1 MEPRDLV
8 GSAQPNEVELKG
20 GRVGPNDEDR
30 EGARDIGLVCGD
42 DVINGGISE
51 GEGLEEQGEGLLEEQ
66 EFSIKEASFQ
76 EGSLKLKIQTT
87 KRTKK
92 PPKSLENYICPPE
105 IRMTIR
111 PPAGEGKAGRQGRT
125 GGGAGRG
132 QKDEERGPPRKRTYE
147 RQFRMPEQ
155 REGGLLQLL
164 GDHTPPK
171 HQLRGSLHPA
181 HAISHTQ
188 HALAQQFQ
196 HQHQINTH
204 WLTSTAPSASPA
216 NSEDRDPAR
225 EQSGASRSN
234 LLDPSQPFSQTA
246 TQSPSP
252 QRSLTPDL
260 QLPVV
265 TDASILNL
273 TSLSRGR
280 GLQEVSEQLFGNIKR
295 KYGRKDSQ
303 RMLCNPHSAD
313 SPWGKQTEK
322 GSESPTHSERYR
334 QEEATERVHEER
346 EERRKEDR
354 ERAIAG
360 RKGDEESRGML
371 MLTEEGKGRKRR
383 RRPSF
388 DESFSAQ
395 EQSQQRQ
402 DSDTT
407 EKHQS
412 GPPEPKVAHKMETH
426 RNDSRPTR
434 EADVNGERMEKA
446 ERADKGDKR
455 EKGERTDRAERGD
468 TVTSRTDSESALS
481 TNRMKKNP
489 VGRPKIS
496 TDILKHR
503 ESTHSLINKSA
514 NPRLPSPNPSPSPR
528 SSISP
533 SPSPKSRVNIS
544 PSPSPKPRFNISPSP
559 SPKSRVNISPSPSP
573 KSRINISPSP
583 SPKSRITISPSP
595 SPKSR
600 INISPSPSPR
610 PRMALSPNPSHS
622 TSSIVS
628 SRPTKAKDRW
638 SYLKAKSHASLT
650 SPQRDIRGSPSTLT
664 DPPSAFPITPS
675 SPLYTNS
682 DSLTVHTPIKR
693 KRGRPKKQPLLTV
706 ETIHEGTSTSPPSP
720 LAQDISAGLNS
731 RKKTHTLNTL
741 VQMTSTTI
749 SANSNSLKLKR
760 GRGHSRPVNK
770 MKLGKMQSILNEIL
784 SGSSQNGSLPL
795 KSASAPVTS
804 AMSAMASTIEARLGK
819 QINVSKRGT
828 IYIGK
833 KRGRKPRAETQNC
846 NLNKTTRDK
855 PSLLVSTASLYES
868 PTVPSNTLSPSSS
881 TPSIRAS
888 HSDTTMPSLQPISAL
903 PSKPLSRGFLSG
915 GWKLSPPRLL
925 ANSPSHLSEVA
936 SVKEVTLSPISE
948 SHSEETIPSDSGIGT
963 DNNSTSDQTEKGPA
977 SRRRYSFDLCGFEA
991 AEAAALEAS
1000 NRGSRTRCER
1010 QVTAVDNF
1018 LSQQEKKQKHHRR
1031 KRKCLQ
1037 SRDHLHFLSEL
1048 EEVVVKLQQLRVS
1061 HRRYACFPQHPYP
1074 SIFRLNFH
1082 HYYPVTYDSYSCDS
1096 SSYLRRSADLK
1107 AKRRRGRPA
1116 KASEP
1121 ITSKLPFVQGY
1132 SYPLAGGNF
1141 YAAPYAMP
1149 YAPPLSLG
1157 YFPPAPSFY
1166 LPHHSLGPAPP
1177 SPFMRPAVPPP
1188 KAFHSSGHSKL
1199 QAGTKLRSSS
1209 GPLQGSSVRG
1219 EGLGSLGNGSTGGLT
1234 GVRLHKRKHKHKHK
1248 HKDEPLLSPRDRQE
1262 LGGLFSGAKTTA
1274 RLNMLNDRRDLSSQG
1289 SKHLEKQR
1297 GIGRGSSLGSSLGM
1311 FESDQLS
1318 THSLADSH
1326 LHSRQTGQ
1334 PISSFMSSY
1343 SSQSQ
1348 RSESAPDLFL
1358 GSREDECG
1366 GRSRKTRLAVFGDQ
1380 GLMSF
1385 QTARQEPGQMNQC
1398 SSPSLTGVPSK
1409 RRYKRREVEQIQKD
1423 VRRMHSLNFE
1433 HVQKILRAK
1442 RLQRQAK
1449 TGNNIVKRRPGRP
1462 RKQPV
1467 EESEPTN
1474 RRVEDQ
1480 VDGRSLDMLAG
1491 RRGDVRTL
1499 GMPVLE
1505 RCDDLPGRQSLRPN
1519 LTPEPLEF
1527 SNHDSISATIE
1538 TVVHQA
1544 RSVAPLAKGGK
1555 RRGRGH
1561 SRDELWAPSSQ

>member
-1 MEPRDLV
+1 
-8 GSAQPNEVELKG
+8 
-20 GRVGPNDEDR
+20 
-30 EGARDIGLVCGD
+30 
-42 DVINGGISE
+42 
-51 GEGLEEQGEGLLEEQ
+51 
-66 EFSIKEASFQ
+66 
-76 EGSLKLKIQTT
+76 
-87 KRTKK
+87 
-92 PPKSLENYICPPE
+92 
-105 IRMTIR
+105 
-111 PPAGEGKAGRQGRT
+111 
-125 GGGAGRG
+125 
-132 QKDEERGPPRKRTYE
+132 
-147 RQFRMPEQ
+147 MPEQ

-171 HQLRGSLHPA
+171 HQLRGSLPPP
-181 HAISHTQ
+181 HALSHTQ
-188 HALAQQFQ
+188 LTQHILTQQFQ
-196 HQHQINTH
+196 HAHQHQINPD
-204 WLTSTAPSASPA
+204 WIASTAPSASPA
-216 NSEDRDPAR
+216 NPADSEPA
-225 EQSGASRSN
+225 GASRSS
-234 LLDPSQPFSQTA
+234 LLDPTQAFSRTA

-280 GLQEVSEQLFGNIKR
+280 GLQEVSEHLFGNIKR

-303 RMLCNPHSAD
+303 RTLGNPHGAD
-313 SPWGKQTEK
+313 TPWGRQPEK
-322 GSESPTHSERYR
+322 GSESPTNPEEKQKYREETAERF
-334 QEEATERVHEER
+334 HEER
-346 EERRKEDR
+346 EERRKEER
-354 ERAIAG
+354 ERTVTG
-360 RKGDEESRGML
+360 RRGDEEDRGMP

-388 DESFSAQ
+388 DESFSV
-395 EQSQQRQ
+395 EQQLQQRQ

-407 EKHQS
+407 EKQQP
-412 GPPEPKVAHKMETH
+412 GPTEPKVAHKMETH
-426 RNDSRPTR
+426 KNDSRLTSHTDVSR
-434 EADVNGERMEKA
+434 ERVEKA

-455 EKGERTDRAERGD
+455 EKGDRAERGEAVITGSD
-468 TVTSRTDSESALS
+468 PESALIA
-481 TNRMKKNP
+481 NKMKKNS
-489 VGRPKIS
+489 VGRPRIS
-496 TDILKHR
+496 TDTLKHR
-503 ESTHSLINKSA
+503 EPAHNHIIKPNLNTH
-514 NPRLPSPNPSPSPR
+514 PRLPSPHPNPSPR

-533 SPSPKSRVNIS
+533 SLSPHPRASMS
-544 PSPSPKPRFNISPSP
+544 PSPHPRASMSPSL
-559 SPKSRVNISPSPSP
+559 
-573 KSRINISPSP
+573 
-583 SPKSRITISPSP
+583 
-595 SPKSR
+595 
-600 INISPSPSPR
+600 SPR
-610 PRMALSPNPSHS
+610 PRPGLSPSPSHS
-622 TSSIVS
+622 TSSTAS
-628 SRPTKAKDRW
+628 SRPSKTKDRW

-650 SPQRDIRGSPSTLT
+650 SPHRDNRGSPSTLA
-664 DPPSAFPITPS
+664 DPPSAFPITPSAFPITPS
-675 SPLYTNS
+675 SPLYTNT

-720 LAQDISAGLNS
+720 LAQEAAAGLN
-731 RKKTHTLNTL
+731 RRRKTHTLNTL
-741 VQMTSTTI
+741 VQMTSATT
-749 SANSNSLKLKR
+749 SANSSSLKLKR
-760 GRGHSRPVNK
+760 GRVPSRPVNK

-784 SGSSQNGSLPL
+784 SGSSQNGALAL
-795 KSASAPVTS
+795 KSSSAPVTS

-833 KRGRKPRAETQNC
+833 KRGRKPRAETQASNP
-846 NLNKTTRDK
+846 LKT
-855 PSLLVSTASLYES
+855 PLFASTHSLYES
-868 PTVPSNTLSPSSS
+868 PVVPSATLSPCSSATS
-881 TPSIRAS
+881 MRTS
-888 HSDTTMPSLQPISAL
+888 HSDATMPSLQPILAL
-903 PSKPLSRGFLSG
+903 PSKPPGRSFLSG

-925 ANSPSHLSEVA
+925 ANSPSHLSEGA

-1000 NRGSRTRCER
+1000 NRSSKARCER
-1010 QVTAVDNF
+1010 QGTAVDNF
-1018 LSQQEKKQKHHRR
+1018 LSQQEKKQKHNRR

-1061 HRRYACFPQHPYP
+1061 HRRYTCYPQHTYP

-1082 HYYPVTYDSYSCDS
+1082 HYYPYSYDSYPCDS

-1121 ITSKLPFVQGY
+1121 ITSKLPFVPGY
-1132 SYPLAGGNF
+1132 GYPLAGGNY

-1157 YFPPAPSFY
+1157 YFPPATPFY
-1166 LPHHSLGPAPP
+1166 LPHHSMGPAPP

-1188 KAFHSSGHSKL
+1188 KAFHTSGHSKL
-1199 QAGTKLRSSS
+1199 QPGAKLRGPS
-1209 GPLQGSSVRG
+1209 GPLQGPSVRA
-1219 EGLGSLGNGSTGGLT
+1219 EGLGSLVSGNAGGLA

-1248 HKDEPLLSPRDRQE
+1248 HKDEPLLSLRDRQE
-1262 LGGLFSGAKTTA
+1262 LGGLFSGAKTNA
-1274 RLNMLNDRRDLSSQG
+1274 RLSMLSDRRDLANQG
-1289 SKHLEKQR
+1289 SSKHLEKQR
-1297 GIGRGSSLGSSLGM
+1297 GSGRGPSLGSSLGM

-1318 THSLADSH
+1318 THSLADSQF
-1326 LHSRQTGQ
+1326 HSRQTRQ
-1334 PISSFMSSY
+1334 PINSFMSSY

-1348 RSESAPDLFL
+1348 RSESASDLFL

-1366 GRSRKTRLAVFGDQ
+1366 GRSRKTRLSVFGDQ
-1380 GLMSF
+1380 GLLSF
-1385 QTARQEPGQMNQC
+1385 QTARQEPGQMNHC
-1398 SSPSLTGVPSK
+1398 SSPAIPDVPGK

-1449 TGNNIVKRRPGRP
+1449 TGNNVVKRRPGRP
-1462 RKQPV
+1462 RKQPI
-1467 EESEPTN
+1467 EECEPPN
-1474 RRVEDQ
+1474 RRVEARAD
-1480 VDGRSLDMLAG
+1480 VRVSDMFAVRKGDG
-1491 RRGDVRTL
+1491 RTL

-1505 RCDDLPGRQSLRPN
+1505 RCDDLPGRHSLRPS

-1544 RSVAPLAKGGK
+1544 RSVLPLAKGGK
-1555 RRGRGH
+1555 RRGRPH
-1561 SRDELWAPSSQ
+1561 SRDELWAPSNH

>member
-8 GSAQPNEVELKG
+8 GSARPKEVELQG
-20 GRVGPNDEDR
+20 GRAGPNAEDR
-30 EGARDIGLVCGD
+30 DGARGAHGPVCGD
-42 DVINGGISE
+42 DVINGAASE

-111 PPAGEGKAGRQGRT
+111 PPTGEGKAGRQGR
-125 GGGAGRG
+125 GGAGRG

-147 RQFRMPEQ
+147 RQYRIPEQ

-171 HQLRGSLHPA
+171 HQLRGSLLPA
-181 HAISHTQ
+181 HALAHTQ
-188 HALAQQFQ
+188 QTQQALTQQFQ
-196 HQHQINTH
+196 HTHQHQISRD
-204 WLTSTAPSASPA
+204 WITSTAPSASPA
-216 NSEDRDPAR
+216 NPADSEPAR
-225 EQSGASRSN
+225 ELSGAGRTT
-234 LLDPSQPFSQTA
+234 LLNPNQPFLRMG

-303 RMLCNPHSAD
+303 RMLCSPHSAD
-313 SPWGKQTEK
+313 SPWGRQTEK
-322 GSESPTHSERYR
+322 GSESPSQSEERQRYR
-334 QEEATERVHEER
+334 QEETAERFHEER

-354 ERAIAG
+354 ERAVAA
-360 RKGDEESRGML
+360 RKGDEEDRGMH

-388 DESFSAQ
+388 DKSFSVV
-395 EQSQQRQ
+395 EQTQRQ
-402 DSDTT
+402 DTDSAD
-407 EKHQS
+407 KHQP

-426 RNDSRPTR
+426 KNDSRLTSQ
-434 EADVNGERMEKA
+434 ADVSGERVEKP

-455 EKGERTDRAERGD
+455 EKGERADRAERGE
-468 TVTSRTDSESALS
+468 TVTGRLEPESALS
-481 TNRMKKNP
+481 ANRVKKNP
-489 VGRPKIS
+489 VGRPKIH

-503 ESTHSLINKSA
+503 ESTHNLINKPIL
-514 NPRLPSPNPSPSPR
+514 NTNLRLPSPNPSPSPR

-533 SPSPKSRVNIS
+533 SPSPKSR
-544 PSPSPKPRFNISPSP
+544 P
-559 SPKSRVNISPSPSP
+559 
-573 KSRINISPSP
+573 
-583 SPKSRITISPSP
+583 
-595 SPKSR
+595 
-600 INISPSPSPR
+600 NISPSPSPR
-610 PRMALSPNPSHS
+610 PRMALSPSPSHS
-622 TSSIVS
+622 TSSTAS

-638 SYLKAKSHASLT
+638 SYLKAKSHASLA
-650 SPQRDIRGSPSTLT
+650 SPQRDNWVSPSTLT

-675 SPLYTNS
+675 SPLYTNT
-682 DSLTVHTPIKR
+682 DSLTVHPPVKR

-720 LAQDISAGLNS
+720 RAQETSAGLNS
-731 RKKTHTLNTL
+731 RKKMHTMNTL
-741 VQMTSTTI
+741 VQMASATT

-760 GRGHSRPVNK
+760 GRGHCRPVNK
-770 MKLGKMQSILNEIL
+770 IKLGKMQSILNEIL
-784 SGSSQNGSLPL
+784 SGSGQNGSLPL
-795 KSASAPVTS
+795 KSSSAPVTS

-833 KRGRKPRAETQNC
+833 KRGRKPRAETQGSNP
-846 NLNKTTRDK
+846 NKTTRDK
-855 PSLLVSTASLYES
+855 LPLSVSTASFYES
-868 PTVPSNTLSPSSS
+868 PVVPSTMSPSSS
-881 TPSIRAS
+881 APSIRAS
-888 HSDTTMPSLQPISAL
+888 HPDTNMPSLQPISAL
-903 PSKPLSRGFLSG
+903 TSKLPSRGFLSG

-991 AEAAALEAS
+991 VEAAALEAS

-1037 SRDHLHFLSEL
+1037 SRDHLDFLSEL

-1061 HRRYACFPQHPYP
+1061 HRRYTCYPQQPYP

-1082 HYYPVTYDSYSCDS
+1082 HYYPVTYDSYPCDS
-1096 SSYLRRSADLK
+1096 SAYLRRSADLK

-1132 SYPLAGGNF
+1132 SYPLAGGNY

-1157 YFPPAPSFY
+1157 YFPPAPQFY

-1177 SPFMRPAVPPP
+1177 SPFMRPAAPPP
-1188 KAFHSSGHSKL
+1188 KAFHSSGHAKL
-1199 QAGTKLRSSS
+1199 QAGAKLRSTS
-1209 GPLQGSSVRG
+1209 GPLQGPSVRG
-1219 EGLGSLGNGSTGGLT
+1219 EGLGSLGCGSAGGLA

-1274 RLNMLNDRRDLSSQG
+1274 RLSMLSDRRDLSSQG
-1289 SKHLEKQR
+1289 SAKHLEKQR
-1297 GIGRGSSLGSSLGM
+1297 GISRGSSLGSSLGM

-1318 THSLADSH
+1318 THSLADSQ

-1334 PISSFMSSY
+1334 PIHSFMSSY
-1343 SSQSQ
+1343 RSQSQ
-1348 RSESAPDLFL
+1348 RSESASDLFL

-1385 QTARQEPGQMNQC
+1385 QSARQEPGQMNTC

-1423 VRRMHSLNFE
+1423 VRRMHSMNFE

-1449 TGNNIVKRRPGRP
+1449 TGNNVVKRRPGRP
-1462 RKQPV
+1462 RKQPLEV
-1467 EESEPTN
+1467 PEPTGRREEN
-1474 RRVEDQ
+1474 RA
-1480 VDGRSLDMLAG
+1480 DGRSLDMLAS
-1491 RRGDVRTL
+1491 RRGDGRTL

-1505 RCDDLPGRQSLRPN
+1505 RCDDLPGRQSHRPN
-1519 LTPEPLEF
+1519 MAPEPLEF

-1544 RSVAPLAKGGK
+1544 RSLALPAKGTK

-1561 SRDELWAPSSQ
+1561 SRDELWDPSNQ

>member
-8 GSAQPNEVELKG
+8 GSARPKEAELHG
-20 GRVGPNDEDR
+20 GRVGPNEGDQQGAGGMGLARGEDVVN
-30 EGARDIGLVCGD
+30 GA
-42 DVINGGISE
+42 ISE

-92 PPKSLENYICPPE
+92 PPKNLENYICPPE

-111 PPAGEGKAGRQGRT
+111 PPVGEGKGGRQGRN
-125 GGGAGRG
+125 GGGASAGRG

-147 RQFRMPEQ
+147 RQFRIPEQ

-171 HQLRGSLHPA
+171 HQLRSSLLPA
-181 HAISHTQ
+181 HTLSH
-188 HALAQQFQ
+188 AQQTPHAHTPQFQ
-196 HQHQINTH
+196 QHQISSDWT
-204 WLTSTAPSASPA
+204 TSTAPSASPT
-216 NSEDRDPAR
+216 NPSDSQTSR
-225 EQSGASRSN
+225 E
-234 LLDPSQPFSQTA
+234 LTQPFPRSA

-303 RMLCNPHSAD
+303 RMISNPHSAET
-313 SPWGKQTEK
+313 PWGRQPEK
-322 GSESPTHSERYR
+322 GSESPANSEERQKYR
-334 QEEATERVHEER
+334 QEETAERFHEER

-354 ERAIAG
+354 ERENAG
-360 RKGDEESRGML
+360 RRGDEGDRGMP

-388 DESFSAQ
+388 DESFSVD

-402 DSDTT
+402 ESTV
-407 EKHQS
+407 KHQS
-412 GPPEPKVAHKMETH
+412 GPPEPKVVHKTENRLTSQT
-426 RNDSRPTR
+426 DVSR
-434 EADVNGERMEKA
+434 ERTEKV
-446 ERADKGDKR
+446 DKGEKR
-455 EKGERTDRAERGD
+455 EKVERVDKPERGEI
-468 TVTSRTDSESALS
+468 VTSVTDQES
-481 TNRMKKNP
+481 NRMKKNP
-489 VGRPKIS
+489 IGRPKIS
-496 TDILKHR
+496 SDGLKHK
-503 ESTHSLINKSA
+503 EPSHNHINRPTSNT

-533 SPSPKSRVNIS
+533 I
-544 PSPSPKPRFNISPSP
+544 PSPKPRL
-559 SPKSRVNISPSPSP
+559 
-573 KSRINISPSP
+573 
-583 SPKSRITISPSP
+583 
-595 SPKSR
+595 
-600 INISPSPSPR
+600 NISPSPSPR
-610 PRMALSPNPSHS
+610 PRAALSPSPSHS
-622 TSSIVS
+622 TSSTAS
-628 SRPTKAKDRW
+628 SRQTKAKDRW
-638 SYLKAKSHASLT
+638 SYLKAKSHASVT
-650 SPQRDIRGSPSTLT
+650 SPQRDIRASPSTLA

-675 SPLYTNS
+675 SPLYTNT

-720 LAQDISAGLNS
+720 LAQEGSTGLNH
-731 RKKTHTLNTL
+731 RRKTHTINTL
-741 VQMTSTTI
+741 VQMASSTPTL
-749 SANSNSLKLKR
+749 NSPSLKLKR
-760 GRGHSRPVNK
+760 GRGFPRPVNK

-784 SGSSQNGSLPL
+784 STSSQNGTLAL
-795 KSASAPVTS
+795 KSASAPVSS
-804 AMSAMASTIEARLGK
+804 AMTAMASTIEARLGK

-833 KRGRKPRAETQNC
+833 KRGRKPRAETQGSNTP
-846 NLNKTTRDK
+846 KTTREK
-855 PSLLVSTASLYES
+855 PLISVSTSSLYES
-868 PTVPSNTLSPSSS
+868 PAVPSATSSPNP
-881 TPSIRAS
+881 TAPSIRAS
-888 HSDTTMPSLQPISAL
+888 HPDATMPSLQPISAL
-903 PSKPLSRGFLSG
+903 PSKPPGRGFLSG

-925 ANSPSHLSEVA
+925 ANSPSHLSEGA
-936 SVKEVTLSPISE
+936 SVKEATLSPISE

-977 SRRRYSFDLCGFEA
+977 SRRRYSFDLCGYEA

-1000 NRGSRTRCER
+1000 NRNSRTRCDR

-1037 SRDHLHFLSEL
+1037 SRDHLHFLAEL
-1048 EEVVVKLQQLRVS
+1048 EEVVLKLQQLRVS
-1061 HRRYACFPQHPYP
+1061 HRRFTCYPQHPYP

-1082 HYYPVTYDSYSCDS
+1082 HYYPVSYDSYSCDS

-1132 SYPLAGGNF
+1132 GYPLAGGNY

-1149 YAPPLSLG
+1149 YAPHLSLG
-1157 YFPPAPSFY
+1157 YFPPPPPFY

-1188 KAFHSSGHSKL
+1188 KAFHSSGHPKLQPGSKL
-1199 QAGTKLRSSS
+1199 RNASA
-1209 GPLQGSSVRG
+1209 PLQGSSLR
-1219 EGLGSLGNGSTGGLT
+1219 EGLGSLGSGNAGSLA

-1248 HKDEPLLSPRDRQE
+1248 HKDEPLLSLRDRQE
-1262 LGGLFSGAKTTA
+1262 LGGLFSGAKTNA
-1274 RLNMLNDRRDLSSQG
+1274 RLSMLSDRRDLTSQSS

-1297 GIGRGSSLGSSLGM
+1297 SSGRASGLGSSLGM

-1318 THSLADSH
+1318 ARSLSDSQFHSS
-1326 LHSRQTGQ
+1326 QTQQ
-1334 PISSFMSSY
+1334 PINSFMSSY

-1348 RSESAPDLFL
+1348 RSGSASDLIL
-1358 GSREDECG
+1358 GSHEDECS
-1366 GRSRKTRLAVFGDQ
+1366 GRNRKTRLAVFGDQ
-1380 GLMSF
+1380 GLLSF
-1385 QTARQEPGQMNQC
+1385 QTARQEPGQINKC
-1398 SSPSLTGVPSK
+1398 SSPSLTGVPGK

-1449 TGNNIVKRRPGRP
+1449 TGNNVIKRRPGRP
-1462 RKQPV
+1462 RKQPIV
-1467 EESEPTN
+1467 EPEQQTIRKEVD
-1474 RRVEDQ
+1474 R
-1480 VDGRSLDMLAG
+1480 VDGQGLDMLAG
-1491 RRGDVRTL
+1491 RRGDGRTL
-1499 GMPVLE
+1499 GMPILE
-1505 RCDDLPGRQSLRPN
+1505 RCDDLPGRQSLRPS

-1544 RSVAPLAKGGK
+1544 RSVPQPAKGGK
-1555 RRGRGH
+1555 RRSRGH
-1561 SRDELWAPSSQ
+1561 SRDDLWAPSGL

>member
-8 GSAQPNEVELKG
+8 GSARPKEAELQG
-20 GRVGPNDEDR
+20 GRVGPNEEEQ
-30 EGARDIGLVCGD
+30 EGAGGIGLARSD
-42 DVINGGISE
+42 DVINGAISE

-111 PPAGEGKAGRQGRT
+111 PPVGEGKGGRQGRT
-125 GGGAGRG
+125 GGGAGGGAGVGRG
-132 QKDEERGPPRKRTYE
+132 PKDEERGPPRKRTYE

-164 GDHTPPK
+164 GDPAPSK
-171 HQLRGSLHPA
+171 HQLRSSLLPA
-181 HAISHTQ
+181 HALSHTEQTQ
-188 HALAQQFQ
+188 HTLTQQFQ
-196 HQHQINTH
+196 HPHTHQHQINPD
-204 WLTSTAPSASPA
+204 WITSTAPCVSPA
-216 NSEDRDPAR
+216 NFADSEPAR
-225 EQSGASRSN
+225 ELAGASRSS
-234 LLDPSQPFSQTA
+234 LLDSTQPFSRTV
-246 TQSPSP
+246 TRSPSP

-295 KYGRKDSQ
+295 KYGRKDSH
-303 RMLCNPHSAD
+303 RALCNPHSAD
-313 SPWGKQTEK
+313 TPWGRQSDK
-322 GSESPTHSERYR
+322 GLESPTNSEERHKYS
-334 QEEATERVHEER
+334 QEEPAERLHEER
-346 EERRKEDR
+346 EERRREERDR
-354 ERAIAG
+354 VISGRRA
-360 RKGDEESRGML
+360 DEEDRGML
-371 MLTEEGKGRKRR
+371 MVTEEGKGRKRR

-388 DESFSAQ
+388 DESFSVG
-395 EQSQQRQ
+395 EQSQQQQ

-407 EKHQS
+407 EKHHPW
-412 GPPEPKVAHKMETH
+412 PPEPKAAHKVENH
-426 RNDSRPTR
+426 KNDSRLTSH
-434 EADVNGERMEKA
+434 ADINGERTEKA

-455 EKGERTDRAERGD
+455 EKGERVDRAERGEIFTNGSD
-468 TVTSRTDSESALS
+468 PESALS
-481 TNRMKKNP
+481 TNKMKKNL

-496 TDILKHR
+496 TDTLKHKAP
-503 ESTHSLINKSA
+503 THNHINKPSLIT
-514 NPRLPSPNPSPSPR
+514 NPRFPSPNPSPR
-528 SSISP
+528 GSISP
-533 SPSPKSRVNIS
+533 ST
-544 PSPSPKPRFNISPSP
+544 SPKPRA
-559 SPKSRVNISPSPSP
+559 
-573 KSRINISPSP
+573 
-583 SPKSRITISPSP
+583 
-595 SPKSR
+595 
-600 INISPSPSPR
+600 NISPSPSPR
-610 PRMALSPNPSHS
+610 TGLALSPSPSHS
-622 TSSIVS
+622 TSSTAS
-628 SRPTKAKDRW
+628 SRATKAKDRW

-650 SPQRDIRGSPSTLT
+650 PLQRDSRSSPSTLT

-675 SPLYTNS
+675 SPLYINT

-720 LAQDISAGLNS
+720 LAQENSAT
-731 RKKTHTLNTL
+731 RRRKTHTLNTL
-741 VQMTSTTI
+741 VQMTSTTTSI
-749 SANSNSLKLKR
+749 SCNSLKLK
-760 GRGHSRPVNK
+760 RGHSRPVNK

-784 SGSSQNGSLPL
+784 SGSSQNGSLSL
-795 KSASAPVTS
+795 KSSSAPVTS

-833 KRGRKPRAETQNC
+833 KRGRKPRAENQTSNPP
-846 NLNKTTRDK
+846 KTTRDK
-855 PSLLVSTASLYES
+855 PLMSVSTSSFYES
-868 PTVPSNTLSPSSS
+868 PVVPSTTSSPSS
-881 TPSIRAS
+881 TAPSIRAS
-888 HSDTTMPSLQPISAL
+888 HSDATMPSLQPISAL
-903 PSKPLSRGFLSG
+903 PSKPPGRSFLSG

-925 ANSPSHLSEVA
+925 ANSPSHLSEGA

-991 AEAAALEAS
+991 AEAAALDAS
-1000 NRGSRTRCER
+1000 NRSARTHCER

-1037 SRDHLHFLSEL
+1037 SRDHLHFLSDL
-1048 EEVVVKLQQLRVS
+1048 EEVVLKLQQLRVS
-1061 HRRYACFPQHPYP
+1061 HRRYTCYPQHPYP

-1082 HYYPVTYDSYSCDS
+1082 HYYPVTYDSYACDS

-1132 SYPLAGGNF
+1132 GYPLAGGNY

-1157 YFPPAPSFY
+1157 YFPPAPPFY
-1166 LPHHSLGPAPP
+1166 LPHHTIGPAPP

-1188 KAFHSSGHSKL
+1188 KAFHATGHSKL
-1199 QAGTKLRSSS
+1199 QPGAKLRSAS
-1209 GPLQGSSVRG
+1209 GLLQGPSVRG
-1219 EGLGSLGNGSTGGLT
+1219 DGLGSLGSGSAGGLA

-1248 HKDEPLLSPRDRQE
+1248 HKDEPLLSPRDRRE
-1262 LGGLFSGAKTTA
+1262 LGGLFSGAKTNT
-1274 RLNMLNDRRDLSSQG
+1274 RLSMLSDRRDLASQAS

-1297 GIGRGSSLGSSLGM
+1297 TSGRSTSLGSSLGM

-1318 THSLADSH
+1318 THSLTDSQF
-1326 LHSRQTGQ
+1326 HSRQSGQ
-1334 PISSFMSSY
+1334 PVNSFMNSY
-1343 SSQSQ
+1343 SNQSQ
-1348 RSESAPDLFL
+1348 RSDSASDLFS

-1366 GRSRKTRLAVFGDQ
+1366 GRSRKMRLTVFGDQ
-1380 GLMSF
+1380 SLMSF
-1385 QTARQEPGQMNQC
+1385 QTARQKPGQVGKC
-1398 SSPSLTGVPSK
+1398 SSPSLTGVPCK

-1449 TGNNIVKRRPGRP
+1449 TGNNVIKRRPGRP
-1462 RKQPV
+1462 RKQPL
-1467 EESEPTN
+1467 EESELTS
-1474 RRVEDQ
+1474 
-1480 VDGRSLDMLAG
+1480 GREEEHSGGQGLDMLAS

-1505 RCDDLPGRQSLRPN
+1505 RCDDLPGRQSLRPG
-1519 LTPEPLEF
+1519 LTPKPLEF
-1527 SNHDSISATIE
+1527 SSHDSVSATIE

-1544 RSVAPLAKGGK
+1544 KSVPPLAKGGR

>member
-8 GSAQPNEVELKG
+8 GSARPKEADLQG
-20 GRVGPNDEDR
+20 GRVGPNEEDQL
-30 EGARDIGLVCGD
+30 GAGGIGLVRSD
-42 DVINGGISE
+42 DVINGGVSE
-51 GEGLEEQGEGLLEEQ
+51 GEGLEEQGEGLMEEQ

-111 PPAGEGKAGRQGRT
+111 PPAGESKGGRQGRT
-125 GGGAGRG
+125 GGGAGAGRG
-132 QKDEERGPPRKRTYE
+132 PKDEERGPPRKRTYE
-147 RQFRMPEQ
+147 RQFRVPEQ

-164 GDHTPPK
+164 GDHVQPK
-171 HQLRGSLHPA
+171 HQLRSSLHPA
-181 HAISHTQ
+181 HSLSHTQ
-188 HALAQQFQ
+188 QTQHTLTQKFQHTHA
-196 HQHQINTH
+196 HQHQISPDWIESTE
-204 WLTSTAPSASPA
+204 TSPSPA
-216 NSEDRDPAR
+216 QPADSEPTRDLA
-225 EQSGASRSN
+225 GASRGT
-234 LLDPSQPFSQTA
+234 LLCPTQPFSRTA
-246 TQSPSP
+246 MQSPSP

-273 TSLSRGR
+273 TSLSRGK

-313 SPWGKQTEK
+313 THWGRQPEE
-322 GSESPTHSERYR
+322 GSESPSSTEERQKYR
-334 QEEATERVHEER
+334 QEEMAEWFHEER
-346 EERRKEDR
+346 EERRKE
-354 ERAIAG
+354 EKEQTVAG
-360 RKGDEESRGML
+360 RREDEEERGMS
-371 MLTEEGKGRKRR
+371 MLTEDGKGRKRR
-383 RRPSF
+383 RKPSF
-388 DESFSAQ
+388 NESFSV
-395 EQSQQRQ
+395 EDQSQQQ
-402 DSDTT
+402 TLDTT
-407 EKHQS
+407 EKPQN
-412 GPPEPKVAHKMETH
+412 GPPEPKVAHKIENH
-426 RNDSRPTR
+426 KKDSHLTSK
-434 EADVNGERMEKA
+434 ADGSGERVEKT
-446 ERADKGDKR
+446 ERADKGEKR
-455 EKGERTDRAERGD
+455 EKGERAERGEIVVSGPD
-468 TVTSRTDSESALS
+468 QESAVS
-481 TNRMKKNP
+481 ASRVKKNP
-489 VGRPKIS
+489 VGRPKS
-496 TDILKHR
+496 GTDILKLR
-503 ESTHSLINKSA
+503 EPVYNHNNKPSLSTNS
-514 NPRLPSPNPSPSPR
+514 RLPSPNPSPSSR
-528 SSISP
+528 GSISP
-533 SPSPKSRVNIS
+533 NPSPKFRA
-544 PSPSPKPRFNISPSP
+544 
-559 SPKSRVNISPSPSP
+559 
-573 KSRINISPSP
+573 
-583 SPKSRITISPSP
+583 
-595 SPKSR
+595 
-600 INISPSPSPR
+600 NISPSPSPR
-610 PRMALSPNPSHS
+610 PRMDLSPSPSHS
-622 TSSIVS
+622 TSSAAS
-628 SRPTKAKDRW
+628 SRPTKANDRW

-650 SPQRDIRGSPSTLT
+650 SPQRDNLSTPSTLA

-675 SPLYTNS
+675 SPLYTNTE
-682 DSLTVHTPIKR
+682 SLTVHAPIKR

-720 LAQDISAGLNS
+720 LAQENTAGLNCR
-731 RKKTHTLNTL
+731 RKMHSQNTL
-741 VQMTSTTI
+741 VQMASPMLNG
-749 SANSNSLKLKR
+749 SSNSLKLKR
-760 GRGHSRPVNK
+760 GRGYYRPVSK
-770 MKLGKMQSILNEIL
+770 VKLGKMQSILNEIL
-784 SGSSQNGSLPL
+784 SGSNQNGTLGL
-795 KSASAPVTS
+795 KSSSAPVTT

-833 KRGRKPRAETQNC
+833 KRGRKPRTETQGSIPP
-846 NLNKTTRDK
+846 KTTRDK
-855 PSLLVSTASLYES
+855 PPISMSSLYENPAVPSTAS
-868 PTVPSNTLSPSSS
+868 SPSSS
-881 TPSIRAS
+881 APSLRAS
-888 HSDTTMPSLQPISAL
+888 HSDASMPSLQPISAL
-903 PSKPLSRGFLSG
+903 PSKPPGRGFLSG

-925 ANSPSHLSEVA
+925 ANSPSHLSEGA

-963 DNNSTSDQTEKGPA
+963 DNNSTSDQTEKGHA
-977 SRRRYSFDLCGFEA
+977 SRRRYSFDLCGFES
-991 AEAAALEAS
+991 AEAAVIDTT
-1000 NRGSRTRCER
+1000 NRGGRTRCER

-1048 EEVVVKLQQLRVS
+1048 EEVVLKLQQLRVS
-1061 HRRYACFPQHPYP
+1061 HRRYTCYPQHPYP

-1082 HYYPVTYDSYSCDS
+1082 HYYPVSYDSYPCDS

-1132 SYPLAGGNF
+1132 GYPLGGGNY

-1157 YFPPAPSFY
+1157 YFPPTPPFY

-1199 QAGTKLRSSS
+1199 QAAAKIRTAS
-1209 GPLQGSSVRG
+1209 GSLQGPTVRG
-1219 EGLGSLGNGSTGGLT
+1219 EGLGSLSSGSAGGLA

-1248 HKDEPLLSPRDRQE
+1248 HKDEPLLSPHDRQE
-1262 LGGLFSGAKTTA
+1262 LGGLFSGAKTSV
-1274 RLNMLNDRRDLSSQG
+1274 RLSVLNERRDLANQG
-1289 SKHLEKQR
+1289 SSKHLDKQR
-1297 GIGRGSSLGSSLGM
+1297 GTSRGSNLGFNHGI

-1318 THSLADSH
+1318 AHSLADSQF
-1326 LHSRQTGQ
+1326 LSRQTAQ
-1334 PISSFMSSY
+1334 PVKSFMSSY
-1343 SSQSQ
+1343 SNQSQ
-1348 RSESAPDLFL
+1348 RSESAKDLFL
-1358 GSREDECG
+1358 GSREDECV
-1366 GRSRKTRLAVFGDQ
+1366 GRSRRTSLTMFGDQ

-1385 QTARQEPGQMNQC
+1385 QAAGQEPEQINKC

-1423 VRRMHSLNFE
+1423 VRRMHSLNFD

-1449 TGNNIVKRRPGRP
+1449 TGNNVIKRRPGRP
-1462 RKQPV
+1462 RKQPL
-1467 EESEPTN
+1467 EESEPIN
-1474 RRVEDQ
+1474 VREEDWA
-1480 VDGRSLDMLAG
+1480 DARGLDILAS
-1491 RRGDVRTL
+1491 RRGDGRTL

-1505 RCDDLPGRQSLRPN
+1505 RCDNLPGRQSNRSS

-1544 RSVAPLAKGGK
+1544 RSVPPPAKGGK
-1555 RRGRGH
+1555 RRGRAH
-1561 SRDELWAPSSQ
+1561 SRDKLWAPTSQ

>member
-8 GSAQPNEVELKG
+8 GSARPKEAELQG
-20 GRVGPNDEDR
+20 GRVGPNEQDQQ
-30 EGARDIGLVCGD
+30 GAGGIGLARSD
-42 DVINGGISE
+42 DVITGAISE

-87 KRTKK
+87 KRAKK
-92 PPKSLENYICPPE
+92 PPKNLENYICPPE

-111 PPAGEGKAGRQGRT
+111 PPVGEGKGGRQGRT
-125 GGGAGRG
+125 GGGTGAGRG

-171 HQLRGSLHPA
+171 HQLRSSLFPA
-181 HAISHTQ
+181 HTQQTQ
-188 HALAQQFQ
+188 HTLAQQFQ
-196 HQHQINTH
+196 HAHAHQHQINPD
-204 WLTSTAPSASPA
+204 WITSTAPSASSANPA
-216 NSEDRDPAR
+216 DSEPAR
-225 EQSGASRSN
+225 ELAGAGRSS
-234 LLDPSQPFSQTA
+234 LLDPNQPFSRTA

-313 SPWGKQTEK
+313 TPWGRQPDK
-322 GSESPTHSERYR
+322 GSESPTNSEERQKYR
-334 QEEATERVHEER
+334 QEETAERFHEER
-346 EERRKEDR
+346 EERRKEER
-354 ERAIAG
+354 ERAVAG
-360 RKGDEESRGML
+360 RRDEEDRAMP

-388 DESFSAQ
+388 DESFSVE

-407 EKHQS
+407 EKHQA
-412 GPPEPKVAHKMETH
+412 GPPEPKVAHKMDAH
-426 RNDSRPTR
+426 KNDSRHTSQAEVR
-434 EADVNGERMEKA
+434 GERAERA
-446 ERADKGDKR
+446 ERADKADKR
-455 EKGERTDRAERGD
+455 EKGERAERGEPA
-468 TVTSRTDSESALS
+468 TSGPDPEAALS
-481 TNRMKKNP
+481 VNRVKKNP
-489 VGRPKIS
+489 VGRPRINA
-496 TDILKHR
+496 DPLKHR
-503 ESTHSLINKSA
+503 ELAHNHISKPNLNS

-528 SSISP
+528 GSISP
-533 SPSPKSRVNIS
+533 I
-544 PSPSPKPRFNISPSP
+544 PSPKPRANA
-559 SPKSRVNISPSPSP
+559 
-573 KSRINISPSP
+573 
-583 SPKSRITISPSP
+583 
-595 SPKSR
+595 
-600 INISPSPSPR
+600 SPSPSPR
-610 PRMALSPNPSHS
+610 PRAALSPSPSHS
-622 TSSIVS
+622 TSSTTS
-628 SRPTKAKDRW
+628 SRTTKAKDRW

-650 SPQRDIRGSPSTLT
+650 PPQRDTRGSPSTLA

-675 SPLYTNS
+675 SPLYTNT

-720 LAQDISAGLNS
+720 LAQESSGGLS
-731 RKKTHTLNTL
+731 RRRKTHTLNTL
-741 VQMTSTTI
+741 VQMASTTN
-749 SANSNSLKLKR
+749 AVSNSLKLKR
-760 GRGHSRPVNK
+760 GRGHSRPVSK

-784 SGSSQNGSLPL
+784 SGSSQNGTLAL
-795 KSASAPVTS
+795 KSSSAPVTS

-833 KRGRKPRAETQNC
+833 KRGRKPRAETQGS
-846 NLNKTTRDK
+846 NLQKATRDK
-855 PSLLVSTASLYES
+855 PPMAVSSPSLYES
-868 PTVPSNTLSPSSS
+868 PAVPSTTSSPSSGA
-881 TPSIRAS
+881 PSIRAG
-888 HSDTTMPSLQPISAL
+888 HSDATMPSLQPISAL
-903 PSKPLSRGFLSG
+903 PSKPPSRGFLSG

-925 ANSPSHLSEVA
+925 ANSPSHLSEGA

-1000 NRGSRTRCER
+1000 TRSSRARCER

-1037 SRDHLHFLSEL
+1037 TRDHLHFLSEL
-1048 EEVVVKLQQLRVS
+1048 EEVVLKLQQLRVS
-1061 HRRYACFPQHPYP
+1061 HRRYTCFPQQPYP

-1132 SYPLAGGNF
+1132 GYPLAGGNY

-1157 YFPPAPSFY
+1157 YFPPAPPFY

-1188 KAFHSSGHSKL
+1188 KAFHPSGHSKL
-1199 QAGTKLRSSS
+1199 QPGAKLRSAS
-1209 GPLQGSSVRG
+1209 GPLQGPSVRG
-1219 EGLGSLGNGSTGGLT
+1219 EGLGSLGGGSAGGLA

-1248 HKDEPLLSPRDRQE
+1248 HKDEPLLSLRDRQE
-1262 LGGLFSGAKTTA
+1262 LGGLFSGAKTNA
-1274 RLNMLNDRRDLSSQG
+1274 RLSMLNDRRDLAGQG
-1289 SKHLEKQR
+1289 SSKHLEKQR
-1297 GIGRGSSLGSSLGM
+1297 GSGRGSGLGSSLGM

-1318 THSLADSH
+1318 THSLADSQF
-1326 LHSRQTGQ
+1326 HSRQTRQ
-1334 PISSFMSSY
+1334 PINSFMSSY

-1348 RSESAPDLFL
+1348 RSESASDLFL

-1366 GRSRKTRLAVFGDQ
+1366 GRSRKTRLSVFGDQ

-1385 QTARQEPGQMNQC
+1385 QTARQEPGQMNKC
-1398 SSPSLTGVPSK
+1398 SSPPLTGVPTK

-1449 TGNNIVKRRPGRP
+1449 TGNNVIKRRPGRP
-1462 RKQPV
+1462 RKQPI
-1467 EESEPTN
+1467 EESQPTN
-1474 RRVEDQ
+1474 RREEDWA
-1480 VDGRSLDMLAG
+1480 DGRGLDMLAS
-1491 RRGDVRTL
+1491 RRGDGRTL

-1505 RCDDLPGRQSLRPN
+1505 RCDDLPGRQSLRQSF
-1519 LTPEPLEF
+1519 TPEPLEF

-1544 RSVAPLAKGGK
+1544 RSVPPLAKGGK

>member
-8 GSAQPNEVELKG
+8 GSARPKEAELQG
-20 GRVGPNDEDR
+20 GRVGPNEEDQQ
-30 EGARDIGLVCGD
+30 GAGGIGLARND
-42 DVINGGISE
+42 DVINGAISE

-92 PPKSLENYICPPE
+92 PPKNLENYICPPE

-111 PPAGEGKAGRQGRT
+111 PPVGEGKGGRQGRT
-125 GGGAGRG
+125 GGGAGAGRG

-171 HQLRGSLHPA
+171 HQLRSSLLPA
-181 HAISHTQ
+181 HTLSHTQ
-188 HALAQQFQ
+188 QTQHTLTQQFQ
-196 HQHQINTH
+196 HSHAHQHQINPD
-204 WLTSTAPSASPA
+204 WISSTAPSASPA
-216 NSEDRDPAR
+216 NPADSEPAR
-225 EQSGASRSN
+225 ELAGANRSS
-234 LLDPSQPFSQTA
+234 LLDPTQPFSRTA

-303 RMLCNPHSAD
+303 RMLSNPHGAD
-313 SPWGKQTEK
+313 TPWGRHPEK
-322 GSESPTHSERYR
+322 GSESPTNSEERQKYR
-334 QEEATERVHEER
+334 QEETAERFHEER
-346 EERRKEDR
+346 EERRKEER

-360 RKGDEESRGML
+360 RRGDEEDRGMP

-388 DESFSAQ
+388 DESFSVE

-407 EKHQS
+407 EKHQP
-412 GPPEPKVAHKMETH
+412 GPPDPKVAHKMDTH
-426 RNDSRPTR
+426 KNDSRHTSQ
-434 EADVNGERMEKA
+434 ADVSRERIEKA
-446 ERADKGDKR
+446 ERADKADKR
-455 EKGERTDRAERGD
+455 EKGERVDRAERGETATNGSD
-468 TVTSRTDSESALS
+468 PES
-481 TNRMKKNP
+481 NRIKKNP
-489 VGRPKIS
+489 VGRPRIS
-496 TDILKHR
+496 TDALKHR
-503 ESTHSLINKSA
+503 EPTHNHINKPNLHT

-528 SSISP
+528 GS
-533 SPSPKSRVNIS
+533 IS
-544 PSPSPKPRFNISPSP
+544 PSPSPKPRA
-559 SPKSRVNISPSPSP
+559 
-573 KSRINISPSP
+573 
-583 SPKSRITISPSP
+583 
-595 SPKSR
+595 
-600 INISPSPSPR
+600 NISPSPSPR
-610 PRMALSPNPSHS
+610 PRATLSPSPSHS
-622 TSSIVS
+622 TSSTAS

-638 SYLKAKSHASLT
+638 SYLKAKSHASLM
-650 SPQRDIRGSPSTLT
+650 SPQRDNRGSPSTLAE
-664 DPPSAFPITPS
+664 PPSAFPITPS
-675 SPLYTNS
+675 SPLYTNT

-720 LAQDISAGLNS
+720 LAQETSAGLN
-731 RKKTHTLNTL
+731 RRRKTHTLNTL
-741 VQMTSTTI
+741 VQMASTTT

-784 SGSSQNGSLPL
+784 SGSSQNGTLAL
-795 KSASAPVTS
+795 KSSSAPVTS

-833 KRGRKPRAETQNC
+833 KRGRKPRAETQGSNPP
-846 NLNKTTRDK
+846 KATRDK
-855 PSLLVSTASLYES
+855 PSLSVSTSSLYES
-868 PTVPSNTLSPSSS
+868 PAVPSTTSSPSS
-881 TPSIRAS
+881 TAPSIRAS
-888 HSDTTMPSLQPISAL
+888 HSDATMPSLQPISAL
-903 PSKPLSRGFLSG
+903 PSKPPGRGFLSG

-925 ANSPSHLSEVA
+925 ANSPSHLSEGA

-1037 SRDHLHFLSEL
+1037 TRDHLHFLSEL
-1048 EEVVVKLQQLRVS
+1048 EEVVLKLQQLRVS
-1061 HRRYACFPQHPYP
+1061 HRRYTCYPQHPYP

-1096 SSYLRRSADLK
+1096 GSYLRRSADLK

-1132 SYPLAGGNF
+1132 GYPLAGGNY

-1157 YFPPAPSFY
+1157 YFPPAPQFY

-1188 KAFHSSGHSKL
+1188 KAFHPSGHSKL
-1199 QAGTKLRSSS
+1199 QPGAKLRSAS
-1209 GPLQGSSVRG
+1209 GPLQGPTVRG
-1219 EGLGSLGNGSTGGLT
+1219 EGLGSLGSGSAGGLA

-1248 HKDEPLLSPRDRQE
+1248 HKDEPLLSLRDRQE
-1262 LGGLFSGAKTTA
+1262 LGGLFSGAKSNA
-1274 RLNMLNDRRDLSSQG
+1274 RLSMLSDRRDLASQG
-1289 SKHLEKQR
+1289 SSKHLEKQR
-1297 GIGRGSSLGSSLGM
+1297 GSGRDSSLGSSLGM
-1311 FESDQLS
+1311 FESEQLS
-1318 THSLADSH
+1318 THSLADSQF
-1326 LHSRQTGQ
+1326 HSRQTRQ
-1334 PISSFMSSY
+1334 PINSFMSSY

-1348 RSESAPDLFL
+1348 RSESASDLFL

-1366 GRSRKTRLAVFGDQ
+1366 GRSRKTRLTVFGDQ

-1385 QTARQEPGQMNQC
+1385 QTARQEPGQMNKC

-1423 VRRMHSLNFE
+1423 VRRMHSLNLE

-1449 TGNNIVKRRPGRP
+1449 TGNNVIKRRPGRP
-1462 RKQPV
+1462 RKQPI

-1474 RRVEDQ
+1474 RREEDRA
-1480 VDGRSLDMLAG
+1480 DGRGLDMLAS
-1491 RRGDVRTL
+1491 RRGDGRTL

-1505 RCDDLPGRQSLRPN
+1505 RCDDLPGRQSLRPS

-1544 RSVAPLAKGGK
+1544 RSVPPLAKGGK

>member
-8 GSAQPNEVELKG
+8 GSARPKEAELQG
-20 GRVGPNDEDR
+20 GRVGPNEEDQER
-30 EGARDIGLVCGD
+30 AGGISLARSD
-42 DVINGGISE
+42 DVINGAISE
-51 GEGLEEQGEGLLEEQ
+51 GEGLEEQVEGLLEEQ

-92 PPKSLENYICPPE
+92 PPKNLENYICPPE

-111 PPAGEGKAGRQGRT
+111 PPVGEGKGGRQGRT

-164 GDHTPPK
+164 GDHTLPK
-171 HQLRGSLHPA
+171 HQLRSSLPPA
-181 HAISHTQ
+181 HTLSHTQ
-188 HALAQQFQ
+188 QTQHTLMQQFQ
-196 HQHQINTH
+196 HPHAHQHQINPDWITPA
-204 WLTSTAPSASPA
+204 APSASPA
-216 NSEDRDPAR
+216 NRADSEPAR
-225 EQSGASRSN
+225 ELAGASRSS
-234 LLDPSQPFSQTA
+234 LLDPAQPFSRTA

-273 TSLSRGR
+273 TSLSRGK
-280 GLQEVSEQLFGNIKR
+280 GLQEVSEMLFGNIKR

-313 SPWGKQTEK
+313 TPWGRQPEK
-322 GSESPTHSERYR
+322 GSESPTNSEERQKYR
-334 QEEATERVHEER
+334 QEETAQRFHEER
-346 EERRKEDR
+346 EERRKEER
-354 ERAIAG
+354 ERVIAG
-360 RKGDEESRGML
+360 RRSDEEDRGMP

-388 DESFSAQ
+388 DESFCVD
-395 EQSQQRQ
+395 EQLQ

-407 EKHQS
+407 EKHQP

-426 RNDSRPTR
+426 KNESRLISH
-434 EADVNGERMEKA
+434 ADVSRERIEKA

-455 EKGERTDRAERGD
+455 EKGDRAERGEIVLSGSD
-468 TVTSRTDSESALS
+468 LMSVLSA
-481 TNRMKKNP
+481 NRMKKNP

-496 TDILKHR
+496 TDALKHR
-503 ESTHSLINKSA
+503 EPTHNHINKA
-514 NPRLPSPNPSPSPR
+514 NLNTNPRLPSPNPNLRGS
-528 SSISP
+528 
-533 SPSPKSRVNIS
+533 IS
-544 PSPSPKPRFNISPSP
+544 PSPSPKPRANISPSL
-559 SPKSRVNISPSPSP
+559 SPRPRVALSPSPSH
-573 KSRINISPSP
+573 
-583 SPKSRITISPSP
+583 T
-595 SPKSR
+595 
-600 INISPSPSPR
+600 
-610 PRMALSPNPSHS
+610 
-622 TSSIVS
+622 TSSTAS
-628 SRPTKAKDRW
+628 SRQTKAKDRW

-650 SPQRDIRGSPSTLT
+650 PPQRDNRGSPSILT

-675 SPLYTNS
+675 SPLYTNT
-682 DSLTVHTPIKR
+682 DSLTVHTPVKR

-720 LAQDISAGLNS
+720 LAQDTAAGLN
-731 RKKTHTLNTL
+731 RRRKTHTLNTL
-741 VQMTSTTI
+741 VQMASTTT
-749 SANSNSLKLKR
+749 SANSNNLKLKR
-760 GRGHSRPVNK
+760 GRGPSRPVNK

-784 SGSSQNGSLPL
+784 SGSSQNGALAL
-795 KSASAPVTS
+795 KSSSAPVSS

-833 KRGRKPRAETQNC
+833 KRGRKPRAETQG
-846 NLNKTTRDK
+846 LNPPKTTRDK
-855 PSLLVSTASLYES
+855 PIMSVSTSSLYES
-868 PTVPSNTLSPSSS
+868 PVVPSATLSPSSS
-881 TPSIRAS
+881 APSIRNS
-888 HSDTTMPSLQPISAL
+888 HSDATMPSLQPISAL
-903 PSKPLSRGFLSG
+903 PSKPAGRSFLSG

-925 ANSPSHLSEVA
+925 ANSPSHLSEGA

-1000 NRGSRTRCER
+1000 NRGSRARCER

-1048 EEVVVKLQQLRVS
+1048 EEVVLKLQQLRVS
-1061 HRRYACFPQHPYP
+1061 HRRYTCYPQQPYP

-1082 HYYPVTYDSYSCDS
+1082 HYYPVTYDSYPCDS

-1116 KASEP
+1116 KPSEP

-1132 SYPLAGGNF
+1132 GYPLAGGNY

-1157 YFPPAPSFY
+1157 YFPPAPPFY

-1199 QAGTKLRSSS
+1199 QPGAKLRGGS
-1209 GPLQGSSVRG
+1209 GPLQGPSVRG
-1219 EGLGSLGNGSTGGLT
+1219 EGLGSLGSGSAGGLA

-1248 HKDEPLLSPRDRQE
+1248 HKDEPLLSLRDRQE
-1262 LGGLFSGAKTTA
+1262 LGGLFSGAKTNA
-1274 RLNMLNDRRDLSSQG
+1274 RLSMLSDRRDMASQG
-1289 SKHLEKQR
+1289 SSKHLEKQR
-1297 GIGRGSSLGSSLGM
+1297 GSGRGSSLGSSLGM

-1318 THSLADSH
+1318 THSLADSQF
-1326 LHSRQTGQ
+1326 HSRQTRQ
-1334 PISSFMSSY
+1334 PINSFMSSY

-1348 RSESAPDLFL
+1348 RSESASDLFL
-1358 GSREDECG
+1358 GSREDDCG
-1366 GRSRKTRLAVFGDQ
+1366 GRSRKTRLTVFGDQ

-1385 QTARQEPGQMNQC
+1385 QTARQEPGQMNNC
-1398 SSPSLTGVPSK
+1398 SSSSLTDVPSK

-1449 TGNNIVKRRPGRP
+1449 TGNNVIKRRPGRP
-1462 RKQPV
+1462 RKQPIV
-1467 EESEPTN
+1467 ESEPTN
-1474 RRVEDQ
+1474 RMANDRA
-1480 VDGRSLDMLAG
+1480 DGRGLDTFAG
-1491 RRGDVRTL
+1491 RRGDGRTQ

-1505 RCDDLPGRQSLRPN
+1505 RCDDLPGRQSLRQS
-1519 LTPEPLEF
+1519 LTPEHLEF

-1544 RSVAPLAKGGK
+1544 RSVPPLAKGGK

-1561 SRDELWAPSSQ
+1561 SRDQLWAPSSQ

>member
-8 GSAQPNEVELKG
+8 GSARPKEAELQG
-20 GRVGPNDEDR
+20 GRAAPNGEDQEGTVGIAL
-30 EGARDIGLVCGD
+30 ARSD
-42 DVINGGISE
+42 DVINGAISE
-51 GEGLEEQGEGLLEEQ
+51 GEGIEEQGEGLLEEQ

-111 PPAGEGKAGRQGRT
+111 PPAGESKGGRQGRT
-125 GGGAGRG
+125 GSGTGTGRG
-132 QKDEERGPPRKRTYE
+132 LKDEERGPPRKRTYE

-164 GDHTPPK
+164 GDHTSPK
-171 HQLRGSLHPA
+171 TQLRSSLLHT
-181 HAISHTQ
+181 HTLSHTQ
-188 HALAQQFQ
+188 QMQHILTQQSQRIHA
-196 HQHQINTH
+196 HQHQLSPSWITS
-204 WLTSTAPSASPA
+204 STALSASPA
-216 NSEDRDPAR
+216 NPADSEPAR
-225 EQSGASRSN
+225 ELAGSGRSS
-234 LLDPSQPFSQTA
+234 LLDQAPPFSQTA

-303 RMLCNPHSAD
+303 RVLCHPHSAET
-313 SPWGKQTEK
+313 PWGRQSEK
-322 GSESPTHSERYR
+322 AVESPTNSEERQKYQ
-334 QEEATERVHEER
+334 QEETPERFHEER

-354 ERAIAG
+354 DTERQRAAAG
-360 RKGDEESRGML
+360 RRGEEENRGKPML
-371 MLTEEGKGRKRR
+371 MEEGKGRKRR

-388 DESFSAQ
+388 DESFSVE

-402 DSDTT
+402 HSDAT

-426 RNDSRPTR
+426 KNESQFT
-434 EADVNGERMEKA
+434 VSGERT
-446 ERADKGDKR
+446 DKVEKR
-455 EKGERTDRAERGD
+455 EKGERAERGE
-468 TVTSRTDSESALS
+468 TVSGPDSESALN
-481 TNRMKKNP
+481 TNRTKKNP
-489 VGRPKIS
+489 VGRPKIN
-496 TDILKHR
+496 TDALKHR
-503 ESTHSLINKSA
+503 EPTHNHISSPNLIT

-528 SSISP
+528 A
-533 SPSPKSRVNIS
+533 NIS
-544 PSPSPKPRFNISPSP
+544 PSPSPKPRA
-559 SPKSRVNISPSPSP
+559 
-573 KSRINISPSP
+573 
-583 SPKSRITISPSP
+583 
-595 SPKSR
+595 
-600 INISPSPSPR
+600 NISPSPSPR
-610 PRMALSPNPSHS
+610 SRVTLSPSPSPS
-622 TSSIVS
+622 TSSTTI
-628 SRPTKAKDRW
+628 SRPTKTKDRW
-638 SYLKAKSHASLT
+638 AYLKARSPVNLS
-650 SPQRDIRGSPSTLT
+650 SPQRDNRGSPSTLI
-664 DPPSAFPITPS
+664 DPPSAFPITPA
-675 SPLYTNS
+675 SPLYTNT
-682 DSLTVHTPIKR
+682 DSLTVHAPIKR

-720 LAQDISAGLNS
+720 LTQETSTGLN
-731 RKKTHTLNTL
+731 RRRNTQTLNTL
-741 VQMTSTTI
+741 VQMASTTI
-749 SANSNSLKLKR
+749 GTNSNSLKVKR
-760 GRGHSRPVNK
+760 GRGPSRPVNK
-770 MKLGKMQSILNEIL
+770 MKLGKVQSILNEIL
-784 SGSSQNGSLPL
+784 SGSSQNGTLAL
-795 KSASAPVTS
+795 KSCSAPVTS

-833 KRGRKPRAETQNC
+833 KRGRKPRAETQGSNPP
-846 NLNKTTRDK
+846 KATRDK
-855 PSLLVSTASLYES
+855 PSLSVCPSSLYES
-868 PTVPSNTLSPSSS
+868 PVVPSTTSSPSSS
-881 TPSIRAS
+881 APSLRAS
-888 HSDTTMPSLQPISAL
+888 HSDATMPSLQPISAL
-903 PSKPLSRGFLSG
+903 PSKPIGRGFLTG

-925 ANSPSHLSEVA
+925 ANSPSHLSEGA

-991 AEAAALEAS
+991 VEAAALEAS
-1000 NRGSRTRCER
+1000 SRGSRTRCER

-1018 LSQQEKKQKHHRR
+1018 LSQQDKKQKHHRR

-1061 HRRYACFPQHPYP
+1061 HRRYTCYPQQPYP

-1082 HYYPVTYDSYSCDS
+1082 HYYPVTYDSYPCDS
-1096 SSYLRRSADLK
+1096 GPYLRRSADLK
-1107 AKRRRGRPA
+1107 AKRRRGY
-1116 KASEP
+1116 
-1121 ITSKLPFVQGY
+1121 G
-1132 SYPLAGGNF
+1132 YPLAGGNY

-1149 YAPPLSLG
+1149 YASPLSLG
-1157 YFPPAPSFY
+1157 YFPAAPPFY

-1188 KAFHSSGHSKL
+1188 KAFHSGGHSKL
-1199 QAGTKLRSSS
+1199 QPGAKLRSSN

-1219 EGLGSLGNGSTGGLT
+1219 EGLGSLGSGSAGGLA

-1262 LGGLFSGAKTTA
+1262 LGGLFSGAKTNA
-1274 RLNMLNDRRDLSSQG
+1274 RLSMLTDRRDLAIQG
-1289 SKHLEKQR
+1289 SSKHLEKQR
-1297 GIGRGSSLGSSLGM
+1297 GSGRSSSLAPSLGM
-1311 FESDQLS
+1311 FGDSDHLS
-1318 THSLADSH
+1318 THSLPESQFHSH
-1326 LHSRQTGQ
+1326 QSGQ
-1334 PISSFMSSY
+1334 PINSFMSSY

-1348 RSESAPDLFL
+1348 RQETASDLFL
-1358 GSREDECG
+1358 GSQEDECG
-1366 GRSRKTRLAVFGDQ
+1366 GRSRKRGLAVFGDQ

-1385 QTARQEPGQMNQC
+1385 HTARQEPGQMAKC

-1409 RRYKRREVEQIQKD
+1409 RRYKRREVEQIQKE
-1423 VRRMHSLNFE
+1423 VRRMRSYSNVLSSQRNFE
-1433 HVQKILRAK
+1433 HVQKILRVK

-1449 TGNNIVKRRPGRP
+1449 TGNNVIKRRPGRP
-1462 RKQPV
+1462 RKQPL
-1467 EESEPTN
+1467 EDLEPTN
-1474 RRVEDQ
+1474 IREEGRA
-1480 VDGRSLDMLAG
+1480 DGRGLDMSAS
-1491 RRGDVRTL
+1491 RRGDGRTL
-1499 GMPVLE
+1499 GMPILE
-1505 RCDDLPGRQSLRPN
+1505 RCDDLPGRQSLRPT
-1519 LTPEPLEF
+1519 LIPEPLEF

-1544 RSVAPLAKGGK
+1544 RSVPPLAKGGK

>member
-8 GSAQPNEVELKG
+8 GSARPKEVELQG
-20 GRVGPNDEDR
+20 GRVGPN
-30 EGARDIGLVCGD
+30 EGDQQGAGGMGSARND
-42 DVINGGISE
+42 DVINGAISE

-87 KRTKK
+87 KRPKK
-92 PPKSLENYICPPE
+92 PPKNLENYICSPE

-111 PPAGEGKAGRQGRT
+111 PPVGESKGGRQGRT
-125 GGGAGRG
+125 GAGATAGGG

-155 REGGLLQLL
+155 KDGGLLQLL

-171 HQLRGSLHPA
+171 HQLRSSLLPA
-181 HAISHTQ
+181 HTLSHTQ
-188 HALAQQFQ
+188 QTQHAHAPQF
-196 HQHQINTH
+196 HQHQINPD
-204 WLTSTAPSASPA
+204 WITSTAPSASPT
-216 NSEDRDPAR
+216 NPADSQTSR
-225 EQSGASRSN
+225 ELGQSFSRS
-234 LLDPSQPFSQTA
+234 A
-246 TQSPSP
+246 THSPSP

-303 RMLCNPHSAD
+303 RMLSNPHNAET
-313 SPWGKQTEK
+313 PWGRQAEK
-322 GSESPTHSERYR
+322 GSESPTDSEERQKYR
-334 QEEATERVHEER
+334 QEETAERFHEER
-346 EERRKEDR
+346 EDRRKEDR
-354 ERAIAG
+354 ERANAG
-360 RKGDEESRGML
+360 RKGEEEERGMP
-371 MLTEEGKGRKRR
+371 MLSEEGKGRKRR

-388 DESFSAQ
+388 DEPFSGE

-402 DSDTT
+402 ESI
-407 EKHQS
+407 EKHQP
-412 GPPEPKVAHKMETH
+412 GPPEPKVAHKTETYK
-426 RNDSRPTR
+426 NDSRLISQ
-434 EADVNGERMEKA
+434 ADVSRERI
-446 ERADKGDKR
+446 ERGDKGDKR
-455 EKGERTDRAERGD
+455 EKGERVDRPERGEV
-468 TVTSRTDSESALS
+468 VTTGTDSES
-481 TNRMKKNP
+481 NRVKKNP
-489 VGRPKIS
+489 TGRPKIS
-496 TDILKHR
+496 TEAHKHR
-503 ESTHSLINKSA
+503 EPTHNHISKPILNI

-533 SPSPKSRVNIS
+533 I
-544 PSPSPKPRFNISPSP
+544 PSPKPRLNISP
-559 SPKSRVNISPSPSP
+559 
-573 KSRINISPSP
+573 
-583 SPKSRITISPSP
+583 
-595 SPKSR
+595 
-600 INISPSPSPR
+600 SPSPSPR
-610 PRMALSPNPSHS
+610 PRAALSPSPSHS
-622 TSSIVS
+622 TSSTAS
-628 SRPTKAKDRW
+628 SRQSKTKDRW
-638 SYLKAKSHASLT
+638 SYLKVKSHASLT
-650 SPQRDIRGSPSTLT
+650 PPQRDIRASPSTLA

-675 SPLYTNS
+675 SPLYTNT

-720 LAQDISAGLNS
+720 LAQETSAGLI
-731 RKKTHTLNTL
+731 RRRKTHALNTL
-741 VQMTSTTI
+741 VQTTSVN
-749 SANSNSLKLKR
+749 SAGLKLKR
-760 GRGHSRPVNK
+760 GRGFSRPVNK

-784 SGSSQNGSLPL
+784 SGSNQNGTLAL
-795 KSASAPVTS
+795 KSSSAPVTS

-833 KRGRKPRAETQNC
+833 KRGRKPRAETQGSIPS
-846 NLNKTTRDK
+846 KTTKDK
-855 PSLLVSTASLYES
+855 PLMSVSTSGLYES
-868 PTVPSNTLSPSSS
+868 PAVPSSTLSPSSVA
-881 TPSIRAS
+881 PSLRAS
-888 HSDTTMPSLQPISAL
+888 HSDATMPSLQPISAL
-903 PSKPLSRGFLSG
+903 PSKPPSRGFLSG

-925 ANSPSHLSEVA
+925 ANSPSHLSEGA
-936 SVKEVTLSPISE
+936 SVKEATLSPISE

-977 SRRRYSFDLCGFEA
+977 SRRRYSFDLCGYEA
-991 AEAAALEAS
+991 TEAAALEAS
-1000 NRGSRTRCER
+1000 NRTSRTRCDR

-1048 EEVVVKLQQLRVS
+1048 EEVVLKLQQLRVS
-1061 HRRYACFPQHPYP
+1061 HRRFTCYPQHPYP

-1082 HYYPVTYDSYSCDS
+1082 HYYPVTYDSYSCES

-1132 SYPLAGGNF
+1132 GYPLAGGNY

-1149 YAPPLSLG
+1149 YAPHLSLG
-1157 YFPPAPSFY
+1157 YFPPPPPFY

-1188 KAFHSSGHSKL
+1188 KAFHSSGHPKL
-1199 QAGTKLRSSS
+1199 QPGAKLRSTSA
-1209 GPLQGSSVRG
+1209 PLQGPSVR
-1219 EGLGSLGNGSTGGLT
+1219 EGLGSLGSGNAGSLA

-1248 HKDEPLLSPRDRQE
+1248 HKDEPLLSLRDRQE
-1262 LGGLFSGAKTTA
+1262 LGGLFSGAKTNA
-1274 RLNMLNDRRDLSSQG
+1274 RLSMLSDRRDLTNQSS
-1289 SKHLEKQR
+1289 SKNLEKQR
-1297 GIGRGSSLGSSLGM
+1297 SSGRASGLGSSLGM

-1318 THSLADSH
+1318 THSLADSQF
-1326 LHSRQTGQ
+1326 HSRQTRQ
-1334 PISSFMSSY
+1334 PINSFTSSFN
-1343 SSQSQ
+1343 SQLQ
-1348 RSESAPDLFL
+1348 RSESASDLIT
-1358 GSREDECG
+1358 GSHEDNCS
-1366 GRSRKTRLAVFGDQ
+1366 GRSRKTRLTVFGDQ
-1380 GLMSF
+1380 GLLAF
-1385 QTARQEPGQMNQC
+1385 QTARQKPGQIDKC
-1398 SSPSLTGVPSK
+1398 SSPSLTGVPGK

-1449 TGNNIVKRRPGRP
+1449 TGNNVIKRRPGRP
-1462 RKQPV
+1462 RKQPMGEPELTV
-1467 EESEPTN
+1467 RREEN
-1474 RRVEDQ
+1474 Q
-1480 VDGRSLDMLAG
+1480 ADGLGLDMLVG
-1491 RRGDVRTL
+1491 RRGDARTL

-1505 RCDDLPGRQSLRPN
+1505 RCDDLPGRQSLRPS
-1519 LTPEPLEF
+1519 LIPAPLEF

-1544 RSVAPLAKGGK
+1544 RSVPPPAKAGK

-1561 SRDELWAPSSQ
+1561 SRDELWAPSSL